1 MLTRYVVELIILDGI
16 YTCEGV
22 VDKNALWSKYRF
34 WVRREALNLQ
44 VKLPACVELDDLI
57 QAGAVGLL
65 NAIDNF
71 DPKKGIA
78 FSTYVTQRVRWAL
91 IDELRERDWVPRRVR
106 SNSRRL
112 SAIIQRL
119 EQESGQTASEADVA
133 KEMGVSLTEYQS
145 MLTENNNSMIYSL
158 DELQEEYGD
167 YFEQPDSQH
176 EALNPLNSALF
187 SRLTVQISDEIK
199 NLPEREQTLLNLYYQ
214 QELNMKE
221 VGYVLGITET
231 RVSQLHSQAIKRLRA
246 RLDLHK

>member
-1 MLTRYVVELIILDGI
+1 LDGI
-16 YTCEGV
+16 YTSEGV
-22 VDKNALWSKYRF
+22 IDKNALWLKYRF
-34 WVRREALNLQ
+34 WVRKEALTLK
-44 VKLPACVELDDLI
+44 VKLPVSVELDDLI

-65 NAIDNF
+65 NAIDNY

-78 FSTYVTQRVRWAL
+78 LSTYISQRVRWAL

-112 SAIIQRL
+112 STAIQRI
-119 EQESGQTASEADVA
+119 EQESGQTATEADVA
-133 KEMGVSLTEYQS
+133 QEMGVSLAEYQS
-145 MLTENNNSMIYSL
+145 MLAENNNSMIYSL

-167 YFEQPDSQH
+167 NFEQPDSNH
-176 EALNPLNSALF
+176 EALNPLNEALF
-187 SRLTVQISDEIK
+187 TRLTAHISREIK
-199 NLPEREQTLLNLYYQ
+199 NLPDREQTLLNLYYQ

-246 RLDLHK
+246 RLDVNKSS

>member
-1 MLTRYVVELIILDGI
+1 MDGI
-16 YTCEGV
+16 YTSEGV
-22 VDKNALWSKYRF
+22 VDKNALWLKYRF

-44 VKLPACVELDDLI
+44 AKLPACMELDDLI
-57 QAGAVGLL
+57 QAGALGLL
-65 NAIDNF
+65 NAIDNY
-71 DPKKGIA
+71 DAKKGIA
-78 FSTYVTQRVRWAL
+78 LSTYVSQRVRWAL

-112 SAIIQRL
+112 SAAIQRI

-133 KEMGVSLTEYQS
+133 KELNISLAEYQS
-145 MLTENNNSMIYSL
+145 MLAENNNSMIYSL

-167 YFEQPDSQH
+167 NFEQPDGHH
-176 EALNPLNSALF
+176 EALNPLNDALF
-187 SRLTVQISDEIK
+187 SRLTVQISREIS

-221 VGYVLGITET
+221 VGYILGITET

-246 RLDLHK
+246 RLDLNK

>member
-1 MLTRYVVELIILDGI
+1 MEGI
-16 YTCEGV
+16 YTSDGV
-22 VDKNALWSKYRF
+22 VDKNALWLKYRY

-44 VKLPACVELDDLI
+44 VKLPASVELDDLI

-65 NAIDNF
+65 NAIDNY
-71 DPKKGIA
+71 DPKKGVA
-78 FSTYVTQRVRWAL
+78 LSTYITQRVRWAL

-112 SAIIQRL
+112 SSAIQRL
-119 EQESGQTASEADVA
+119 EQESGKAATEAEVA
-133 KEMGVSLTEYQS
+133 KELGVTLTEYQS
-145 MLTENNNSMIYSL
+145 MLAENNNSMIYSL
-158 DELQEEYGD
+158 DELQKEFGD
-167 YFEQPDSQH
+167 HFEQAGSNH
-176 EALNPLNSALF
+176 EALNPLNEALF
-187 SRLTVQISDEIK
+187 SRLTAQISREIE

-246 RLDLHK
+246 RLDLKE